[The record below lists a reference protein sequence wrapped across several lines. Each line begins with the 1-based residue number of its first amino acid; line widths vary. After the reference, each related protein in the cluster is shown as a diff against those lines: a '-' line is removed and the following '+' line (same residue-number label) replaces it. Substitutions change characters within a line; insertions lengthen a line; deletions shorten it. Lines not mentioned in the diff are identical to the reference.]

1 MDRKQGGV
9 MDRQRE
15 GSVGRG
21 AGGEEATSALG
32 PRRLFDRP
40 GITWSPSEARA
51 VGFLRTVTPYQETQG
66 RKERVRIALTEASV
80 RSGRMLLRPMA
91 VIGIVVGGGA
101 VSSAAV
107 WHWPARVVGAYERLI
122 PGLAAPVSRA
132 DHEHLASRRR
142 VASVDRTPQ
151 TEKNREIAETH
162 AAVAPVGKSFVGVR
176 TIESERIVRH
186 EFAAHARARHP
197 APIREGEDTTP
208 VLAAMRALRRAHDPV
223 RARALLDTYLG
234 QHPEGA
240 LAEEALALSIEAA
253 VAHGDSDAGSLA
265 DRYLRL
271 YPAGPFRSLARQ
283 TLASLSARPPG

>member
-1 MDRKQGGV
+1 MVRKQGGV
-9 MDRQRE
+9 MDRQKD

-21 AGGEEATSALG
+21 AGGEEVTPG

-51 VGFLRTVTPYQETQG
+51 VGFLRTATPYLETQG
-66 RKERVRIALTEASV
+66 RKERIRIALTEASV
-80 RSGRMLLRPMA
+80 RSRRLLLRPLA

-107 WHWPARVVGAYERLI
+107 WHWPARVVDAYERLI
-122 PGLAAPVSRA
+122 PGSAAATSRL

-162 AAVAPVGKSFVGVR
+162 VAVVPVGKSLVGIR
-176 TIESERIVRH
+176 TIESERILRH
-186 EFAAHARARHP
+186 EFSAHPRVRHP

-234 QHPEGA
+234 QHPGGA